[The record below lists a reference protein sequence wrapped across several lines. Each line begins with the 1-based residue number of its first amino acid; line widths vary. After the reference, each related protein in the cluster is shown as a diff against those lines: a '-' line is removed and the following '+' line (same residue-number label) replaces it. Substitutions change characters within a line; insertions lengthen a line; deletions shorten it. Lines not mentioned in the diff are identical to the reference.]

1 MSGRREFFPTF
12 NARRGNRVGRNNVT
26 STSTTTTTSS
36 TVVSARDLDSQNGSL
51 RQYDYPVPGR
61 DTVGGRRQMEGMAR
75 RTNTASSNLLT
86 AAASPIVAA
95 EVREVFRAN
104 RGVFSNST
112 PASVTAA
119 NNANGGASLRNVG
132 PLFSPSRPSSSR
144 SGRGNHASGSRF
156 RRKVVLLPT
165 ETADSVPR
173 GAFRDHLEEQN
184 LEIEVQFR
192 TGMTAEA
199 VRRQILTQFQGF
211 GHLENVR

>member
-12 NARRGNRVGRNNVT
+12 NARRGNRVGRNVT

-36 TVVSARDLDSQNGSL
+36 TVVSARDLDSHNGSL

-112 PASVTAA
+112 PASVTA
-119 NNANGGASLRNVG
+119 ANGGASLRNVG